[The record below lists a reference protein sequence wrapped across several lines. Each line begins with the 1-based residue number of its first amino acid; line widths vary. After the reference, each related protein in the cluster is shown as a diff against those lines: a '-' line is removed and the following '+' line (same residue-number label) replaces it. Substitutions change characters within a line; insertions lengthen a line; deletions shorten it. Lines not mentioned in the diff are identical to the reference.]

1 MNLVFPTVAVLASW
15 LCISAMLIGLGLGLM
30 ALVRLPQPSSQ
41 FLLTAFW
48 LGFAVLLALLQ
59 CWHFFF
65 RINAMPW
72 ILLSL
77 AAIPGLWK
85 SRKSIIEFFAAV
97 TKHPITL
104 ALSVLAILY
113 LINRSLGPCLA
124 FDSGLYGQPAVK
136 WFTSYPVVPGLANL
150 QERLGFNN
158 SIFLFYAMLDH
169 GFWHGRSNQLVNGLL
184 LSALLLQVIWSSA
197 RLLDRD
203 NPERSS
209 DLFDAVLLIPA
220 LFIAVDGQFYNI
232 ASIVTDPAAAVIM
245 LVAASRLFRILLGRS
260 ENLASDG
267 FFVIVILVAA
277 VTVKL
282 SAVAFA
288 ATATLLVCWTWFRT
302 RDTEPLSVR
311 RATGLSAVAAAAL
324 IVPWMVRGAIL
335 SGYAIYPIALSATNL
350 DWRVPESVVARESG
364 FIREFARYYYDPNF
378 ITDGMVRGQ
387 YRSPSGSWIGPWIL
401 RSFEFARGEVV
412 IPTALTLLGLILLV
426 GFSSREGVLAPTLR
440 FGWLAVLPAL
450 ALLIQCVLLGPS
462 PRFMF
467 AGFWVLA
474 AVIISIA
481 LGPFVLRS
489 VVVPRACIVMFGLIA
504 GFLVGGHAL
513 RLFVRQQPAVALAVL
528 FNPPGPD
535 GGFYDLP
542 KAEFS
547 PFVTRSGLTVL
558 SPVKDGRIWD
568 GPLVSAPD
576 PVEDLQ
582 LRIAGN
588 LRYGFRTPATPAE
601 TVSR

>member
-1 MNLVFPTVAVLASW
+1 MNLVFPTLAVLASW
-15 LCISAMLIGLGLGLM
+15 LCISAMLIGLGLGLI
-30 ALVRLPQPSSQ
+30 ALVRLPQSSSQ

-48 LGFAVLLALLQ
+48 LGFAVVLALLQ

-65 RINAMPW
+65 RISAMPW
-72 ILLSL
+72 ILFSL
-77 AAIPGLWK
+77 AAIPGIWK
-85 SRKSIIEFFAAV
+85 SRNSVFEFFAAV
-97 TKHPITL
+97 AKHPLTL

-113 LINRSLGPCLA
+113 VINRSLGPCLA

-136 WFTSYPVVPGLANL
+136 WFTTYPVVPGLANL

-158 SIFLFYAMLDH
+158 SIFLFYAMFDQ

-203 NPERSS
+203 NPEPGSN
-209 DLFDAVLLIPA
+209 LFDAVLLIPA
-220 LFIAVDGQFYNI
+220 LFIAVDAQFFNV
-232 ASIVTDPAAAVIM
+232 ASIVTDPAAAIMM
-245 LVAASRLFRILLGRS
+245 LVAASRLFRILRGRS
-260 ENLASDG
+260 ENPATDG
-267 FFVIVILVAA
+267 FFVIVIVVAA
-277 VTVKL
+277 VTIKL

-288 ATATLLVCWTWFRT
+288 ATAALLVCWSWFRLS
-302 RDTEPLSVR
+302 DTETNSVR
-311 RATGLSAVAAAAL
+311 RTASLSAFAAAL
-324 IVPWMVRGAIL
+324 LMVPWMVRGAIL

-350 DWRVPESVVARESG
+350 DWRVPESVALRESG
-364 FIREFARYYYDPNF
+364 FIREFAEYYYDPNS

-387 YRSPSGSWIGPWIL
+387 YRSPSGSWIMPWIL

-412 IPTALTLLGLILLV
+412 IPTALTLVGLLLLV
-426 GFSSREGVLAPTLR
+426 GFPSREGGLAHLLG
-440 FGWLAVLPAL
+440 FGWLAFIPAL
-450 ALLIQCVLLGPS
+450 ALLIQCILLGPS

-474 AVIISIA
+474 ALAMSIG
-481 LGPFVLRS
+481 LEPLVLRS
-489 VVVPRACIVMFGLIA
+489 AIVRRDSLAMFCIIA
-504 GFLVGGHAL
+504 GLLVSGHAL
-513 RLFVRQQPAVALAVL
+513 RLFVRRQPAVALAVL

-542 KAEFS
+542 KADFS
-547 PFVTRSGLTVL
+547 AFVTRSGLTVL
-558 SPVKDGRIWD
+558 SPVKDGRIWN

-576 PVEDLQ
+576 PVADLA
-582 LRIAGN
+582 LRFAGDP
-588 LRYGFRTPATPAE
+588 RYGFRTDATPAE